1 MMRTFDRVHERR
13 TKVAP
18 PTNVQHRLPIGQSA
32 AVIAGLSA
40 LSWAVVISL
49 IVALRAII

>member
-13 TKVAP
+13 TKVASP
-18 PTNVQHRLPIGQSA
+18 NNVQHRLPIGQSA

-49 IVALRAII
+49 IVALRAIF

>member
-1 MMRTFDRVHERR
+1 M
-13 TKVAP
+13 
-18 PTNVQHRLPIGQSA
+18 GQSA

-49 IVALRAII
+49 IVALRAIV